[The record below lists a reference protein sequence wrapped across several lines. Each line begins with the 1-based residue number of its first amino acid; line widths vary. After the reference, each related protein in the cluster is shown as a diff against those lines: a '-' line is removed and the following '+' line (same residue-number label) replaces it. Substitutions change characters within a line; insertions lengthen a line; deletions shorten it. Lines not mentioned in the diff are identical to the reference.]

1 MGVHSAGAAV
11 KGAIR
16 WGLAVLIVF
25 IGYIL
30 VALNPTPV
38 TWVTGAI
45 LFLAGIVL
53 GAFTFERGPR
63 EH

>member
-1 MGVHSAGAAV
+1 MRHALL
-11 KGAIR
+11 
-16 WGLAVLIVF
+16 WGLAVLMVF
-25 IGYIL
+25 VGYIL

-53 GAFTFERGPR
+53 GAFTFERNQ
-63 EH
+63 